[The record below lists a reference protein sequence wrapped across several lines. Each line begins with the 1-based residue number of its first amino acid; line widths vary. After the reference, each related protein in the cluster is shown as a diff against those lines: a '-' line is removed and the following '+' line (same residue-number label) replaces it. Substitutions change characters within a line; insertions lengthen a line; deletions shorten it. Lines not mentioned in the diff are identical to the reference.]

1 MDQQQKKMKTMLE
14 APVGPLVV
22 GLALPAILSMLVT
35 SLYNMADTYF
45 VGQIST
51 SATGAVG
58 VSFGLMSIIQAVGFF
73 FGHGSGNFISKRL
86 GRGETEQAGKMAAIG
101 FVFSLAAG
109 LLIAVAGRLF
119 DRPLAYLLGSTE
131 SILPH
136 ALEYMRIVL
145 LGAPFMCAS
154 FNLNNQLRFQGNT
167 VYGMVGIVCGAVL
180 NIALDPLFIF
190 GLNMGIAGAAW
201 ATLISQILSFFV
213 LLAGC
218 LGKKSL
224 GLPLKKFSLEGSYL
238 KEMLRGGLPSLLRQ
252 GFMALSVIC
261 LNQACRV
268 AGDEA
273 SVDAA
278 IAAMGVVSKIM
289 GFSFSIVI
297 GIGQGF
303 QPVCGFNYGAG
314 RYARVKRAFWLCVAL
329 SSGVLVLMSALGYF
343 AAEPLVKFFRDDL
356 AVVQIGAKALRWQC
370 VGFVL
375 AGFTTMSNMMLQNIG
390 MVVRAS
396 YLAVARQGIYF
407 IPLVMGL
414 PLLWGLNGVLLAQP
428 LADLLAFLS
437 AAALHL
443 PVLKSL
449 ERSGEGERGSALPQ
463 KQE

>member
-1 MDQQQKKMKTMLE
+1 M
-14 APVGPLVV
+14 GPLVL
-22 GLALPAILSMLVT
+22 GLAIPAILSMLVT

-51 SATGAVG
+51 GATGAVG

-73 FGHGSGNFISKRL
+73 FGHGSGNFISKQL
-86 GRGETEQAGKMAAIG
+86 GQGRTDKAATMAAVG
-101 FVFSLAAG
+101 FVFSLGAG
-109 LLIAVAGRLF
+109 ILIAVAGLLL

-131 SILPH
+131 TILPY

-190 GLNMGIAGAAW
+190 VFDLGIAGAAW
-201 ATLISQILSFFV
+201 ATLISQLISFLV

-218 LGKKSL
+218 MGKKSL
-224 GLPLKKFSLEGSYL
+224 GLPLKRFTLASAYL
-238 KEMLRGGLPSLLRQ
+238 REILRGGLPSLLRQ

-261 LNQACRV
+261 LNMACRA

-314 RYARVKRAFWLCVAL
+314 RYDRVKKAFWLCVGL
-329 SSGVLVLMSALGYF
+329 SSAVLVLLSSVGYF
-343 AAEPLVKFFRDDL
+343 ASEPLVGFFRDDV

-370 VGFVL
+370 IGFVL

-390 MVVRAS
+390 EVARAS

-407 IPLVMGL
+407 IPLVLGL
-414 PLLWGLNGVLLAQP
+414 PLFWGLDGVLLAQP
-428 LADLLAFLS
+428 LADAASVLS
-437 AAALHL
+437 AALLHL
-443 PVLKSL
+443 PVLQRL
-449 ERSGEGERGSALPQ
+449 GRSGEKPKAGEKAPS
-463 KQE
+463 